1 MLKTQ
6 MLNIQINVASAVKM
20 ILIAKDKFTY
30 DDLYKMI
37 DEYFNTGRSV
47 LDYNQFLSTMVD
59 RQFLTKDPYERYE
72 ATPLLKAFLDG

>member
-59 RQFLTKDPYERYE
+59 RQFLTKDPYGRYE